1 MGGPFEA
8 VEVGDEELPAPH
20 RPVCAVAESVE
31 GDPEHGVRVAVFGQ
45 ARGDV
50 CVVMLDGPRL
60 EIEVER
66 VLGRQ
71 VLRVQIMG
79 DDFRLDP
86 E

>member
-1 MGGPFEA
+1 
-8 VEVGDEELPAPH
+8 
-20 RPVCAVAESVE
+20 
-31 GDPEHGVRVAVFGQ
+31 VAVFGQ